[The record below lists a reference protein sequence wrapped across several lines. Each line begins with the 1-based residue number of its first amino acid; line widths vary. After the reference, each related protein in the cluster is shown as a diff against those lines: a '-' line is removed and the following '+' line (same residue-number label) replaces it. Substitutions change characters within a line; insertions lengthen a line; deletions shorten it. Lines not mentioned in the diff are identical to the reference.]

1 MILTH
6 HGIDSCGFK
15 SKIKDDL
22 ITLFYGDFDPN
33 TKQFYF
39 RYLCPEIQSVNPN
52 VNNNTIQQATTKK
65 MVTPLGEV
73 AVFDYNSPVG
83 EFFCMAYPGAGSI
96 PFGDFTTDFYAK
108 IGGAW
113 NANRYIASQLRIR
126 DVSAASTR
134 NLNNGPYNIYRSYG
148 YYYNYAGSGA
158 TDRGTFMQ
166 LESGWAHWEFD
177 FDFATKTLSVW
188 INGIFCESRYIS
200 TMTIFNNTE
209 DYFHASRVT
218 NDYIGSGDR
227 IITQLGLW
235 RKKMNGTCYSLGLYH
250 NGKRFLV

>member
-6 HGIDSCGFK
+6 HGINSCGFK

-22 ITLFYGDFDPN
+22 ITLFYGDLDTN

-39 RYLCPEIQSVNPN
+39 RYLCPEIQTVNPN
-52 VNNNTIQQATTKK
+52 VNNVSIDIATTKK

-73 AVFDYNSPVG
+73 AVFDYNSATG
-83 EFFCMAYPGAGSI
+83 NFFCMAYLGAGSI

-113 NANRYIASQLRIR
+113 YGNRFIASQLRIR
-126 DVSAASTR
+126 DVSAGNTR
-134 NLNNGPYNIYRSYG
+134 NLNNGPYSNGPNYG

-158 TDRGTFMQ
+158 YDRGPFMRPDDV
-166 LESGWAHWEFD
+166 WAHWEFD

-188 INGIFCESRYIS
+188 INGIFCESVYIS
-200 TMTIFNNTE
+200 SMTIFNNTE

-218 NDYIGSGDR
+218 NDYAGFGDR

-250 NGKRFLV
+250 DGNKLLI

>member
-6 HGIDSCGFK
+6 HGINSCGFK

-22 ITLFYGDFDPN
+22 ITLFYGDLDTN
-33 TKQFYF
+33 THQFYF
-39 RYLCPEIQSVNPN
+39 RYLCPEIQTVNPN
-52 VNNNTIQQATTKK
+52 VTNCNINIAETKK
-65 MVTPLGEV
+65 MVTPLGNV
-73 AVFDYNSPVG
+73 AVFDYFSVTPQ
-83 EFFCMAYPGAGSI
+83 FYCMAYPGAGSI

-108 IGGAW
+108 IGGTW
-113 NANRYIASQLRIR
+113 YGNRFIASQLRIR
-126 DVSAASTR
+126 DVSAGNTR
-134 NLNNGPYNIYRSYG
+134 NLNNGPYKNGVNFG

-158 TDRGTFMQ
+158 YDRGPFMR
-166 LESGWAHWEFD
+166 LEDGWAHWEFD

-188 INGIFCESRYIS
+188 INGIFCESVYIGS
-200 TMTIFNNTE
+200 MTIFNNTE

-218 NDYIGSGDR
+218 NDYSGFGDR